1 MCVDYA
7 EYSCANYPWHT
18 VAWQTSGE
26 YGVQGVFG
34 ADPGGVYGLCA
45 RSQAGA
51 LCQGASEGDLHGYVS
66 TLLRDQGHI
75 IELYLLVQM
84 VATIL
89 AAFVQVGVKEWI
101 FKNVEG
107 ICQKNQPSQLTCP
120 HNQVFFTASAVWCV
134 DSKLSASLPWADQH
148 AYSFFAFSLGVSSD
162 QHANSAPGRSTT
174 PICTPSSSARSS
186 RFPSGTGSGVTP
198 NPGCATSARLLSS
211 TACPPFRLQWV
222 STTLRGSPWARC
234 SSM

>member
-34 ADPGGVYGLCA
+34 TDPGGVYGLCA
-45 RSQAGA
+45 RSQVGA
-51 LCQGASEGDLHGYVS
+51 LCQGASEGDLHGYVP
-66 TLLRDQGHI
+66 TLLRGQGHI

-134 DSKLSASLPWADQH
+134 DSKLSASLPWADKQNFH
-148 AYSFFAFSLGVSSD
+148 SS
-162 QHANSAPGRSTT
+162 
-174 PICTPSSSARSS
+174 
-186 RFPSGTGSGVTP
+186 
-198 NPGCATSARLLSS
+198 
-211 TACPPFRLQWV
+211 
-222 STTLRGSPWARC
+222 
-234 SSM
+234 